1 MITIRRARLSDSVP
15 IAAVH
20 VAAWRSTYPG
30 ILPDGY
36 LARLS
41 VPRQAGHYERAIR
54 AGVGVHVA
62 TASGMDLGPE
72 GGPPRVVGFATSGPA
87 RAPQSAELLGQGEIE
102 TLYVLDDWRD
112 RGIGRRLMRAA
123 AGHLAAIGCA
133 SAFLWVLR
141 DNPARFFYERAGGIR
156 IAERMETLWGRRL
169 GQCAYGWLDLR
180 AAAARLASCPV
191 R

>member
-1 MITIRRARLSDSVP
+1 MITIRRARLSDAVP

-20 VAAWRSTYPG
+20 VAVWRSTYPG
-30 ILPDGY
+30 ILPDSY
-36 LARLS
+36 LARMS

-54 AGVGVHVA
+54 AGMGVHVA
-62 TASGMDLGPE
+62 TASGMDLGPD

-87 RAPQSAELLGQGEIE
+87 RTPATAEMLGQGEIE

-141 DNPARFFYERAGGIR
+141 ENPSRWFYS
-156 IAERMETLWGRRL
+156 RL
-169 GQCAYGWLDLR
+169 GGKPAAESMVEVGGQAVPQTAYVWSPLDKLVQ
-180 AAAARLASCPV
+180 ATQSAP
-191 R
+191 